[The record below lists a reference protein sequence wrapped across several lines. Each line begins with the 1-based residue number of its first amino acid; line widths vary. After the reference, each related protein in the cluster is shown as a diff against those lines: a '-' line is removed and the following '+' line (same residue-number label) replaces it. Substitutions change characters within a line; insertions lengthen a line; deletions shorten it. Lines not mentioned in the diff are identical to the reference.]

1 MVVFIMSV
9 FRPVLSCFGAL
20 VTLSAP
26 LMSAEWMSDFDA
38 AQKRAAVEDKLI
50 LINFTGS
57 DWCGYCMRMKAQVL
71 DTPEFAEYA
80 ADKYVLLEIDLPRRK
95 QLDADTVSKRQDL
108 CRRYDV
114 TGFPTYVMTTASGEV
129 VGGFSGAR
137 PNFEGTRVY
146 LDNALA
152 RRAMLDAARKKQ
164 GRERAA
170 ALMEVYESFPKSFK
184 QAAAALRVE
193 IAQHDPED
201 STGLQQRAEADAQM
215 LALTEELSFLY
226 RDYQAQSRVFDAY
239 IAKAHPL
246 NKERIMERKRDTVVF
261 PCLNIML
268 LNADSVEDI
277 NAARDY
283 VLREAEISYPDSI
296 KAEMIKALQQQF
308 ADPEALLREVR
319 ARRKR

>member
-1 MVVFIMSV
+1 M
-9 FRPVLSCFGAL
+9 
-20 VTLSAP
+20 T
-26 LMSAEWMSDFDA
+26 DFEA
-38 AQKRAAVEDKLI
+38 AQQKAAEEDKLI

-71 DTPEFAEYA
+71 DTPEFAEYV

-95 QLDADTVSKRQDL
+95 QLDADTVAKRQDL

-114 TGFPTYVMTTASGEV
+114 TGFPTYVMTSASGEV
-129 VGGFSGAR
+129 LGGFSGAR
-137 PNFEGTRVY
+137 PNFDGTRVY

-152 RRAMLDAARKKQ
+152 RRAMLESARKKQ
-164 GRERAA
+164 GRERAT

-193 IAQHDPED
+193 IAQYDPED

-261 PCLNIML
+261 PCVNIML

-283 VLREAEISYPDSI
+283 VLREAETSYPDSI
-296 KAEMIKALQQQF
+296 KADMIKALKQQF

-319 ARRKR
+319 AKRRR